1 MKSEDMI
8 NNIPSRLKIAIEYSN
23 YTIERLSNDTKID
36 KDRIEDILNGKVIP
50 EMIDIVLFSAYLD
63 ISCDYLCSCI
73 DEIKRN
79 SSKYL
84 KNFDLSD
91 ISEESLDE
99 IRKIVSLCMFLGDK
113 EREKLLDSFIK

>member
-1 MKSEDMI
+1 
-8 NNIPSRLKIAIEYSN
+8 
-23 YTIERLSNDTKID
+23 
-36 KDRIEDILNGKVIP
+36 
-50 EMIDIVLFSAYLD
+50 MIDIVLFSAYLD

-99 IRKIVSLCMFLGDK
+99 IRKIVFLCMFLGDK